1 MHWAMVDS
9 MGFASRGVRPN
20 AMAGCEA
27 DWSTDREGR
36 TMEQRLSLITLG
48 VADLRRAAA
57 FYEDVLGWKPA
68 PSPPGIV
75 FFDLNGVVFALFPH
89 EELAK
94 DMGAAG
100 AECGEYRGFALAH
113 NASSVEQVD
122 AIFVALRKKG
132 ATIVKEPQKVFWG
145 GYSGYFADPDGHRW
159 EVAFNP
165 FWTIRGDGR
174 IAMPAQ

>member
-1 MHWAMVDS
+1 MQ
-9 MGFASRGVRPN
+9 
-20 AMAGCEA
+20 
-27 DWSTDREGR
+27 
-36 TMEQRLSLITLG
+36 QRLSLITLG

-94 DMGAAG
+94 DMGATG
-100 AECGEYRGFALAH
+100 TGFGDYRGFALAH

-122 AIFVALRKKG
+122 AIFAELRRKG
-132 ATIVKEPQKVFWG
+132 ATILKKPQKVFWG

-174 IAMPAQ
+174 ISMSAQ